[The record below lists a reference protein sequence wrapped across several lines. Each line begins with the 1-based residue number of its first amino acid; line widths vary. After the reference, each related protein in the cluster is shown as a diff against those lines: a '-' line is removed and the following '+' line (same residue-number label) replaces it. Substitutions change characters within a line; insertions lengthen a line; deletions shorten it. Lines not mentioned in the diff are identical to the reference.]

1 LRTSNSQGSL
11 KRIIKRGPLANAKVT
26 IETLPSIR
34 AQRMAELGARCRQKQ
49 LQRFLESHRIEDAVL
64 PNIGKGRKQLLRVY
78 NIEDA
83 SDVEP
88 SRINGIKGFGPT
100 MQNTLLAWRASIE
113 QWFRFDQNRGI
124 DPEDLR
130 QLEQELQQKRA
141 ESIRAL
147 MAGPQQLTRT
157 LQQWD
162 ARALQCQ
169 TKLVDAAKRLAQAQ
183 VDVGALGYWHWRIE
197 YLALL
202 TLIAVFAPLIFWFWP
217 RSLPAQSY
225 ILRRSGKGGPR
236 MFYPDPLRTPG
247 ATNPDVSQANIGRT
261 LCNAAWS
268 TRNIRPLESYTGKLK
283 LQQMRDWGLPDSP
296 DDYEEDHLISLDLGG
311 NPTDPRNLWP
321 QPYKPK
327 PGAREKDV
335 VERYLHA
342 RVCSG
347 KMTLTDAQ

>member
-1 LRTSNSQGSL
+1 L
-11 KRIIKRGPLANAKVT
+11 I
-26 IETLPSIR
+26 
-34 AQRMAELGARCRQKQ
+34 
-49 LQRFLESHRIEDAVL
+49 
-64 PNIGKGRKQLLRVY
+64 
-78 NIEDA
+78 
-83 SDVEP
+83 
-88 SRINGIKGFGPT
+88 
-100 MQNTLLAWRASIE
+100 
-113 QWFRFDQNRGI
+113 QNRGI

-147 MAGPQQLTRT
+147 MASPQQLTRT

-283 LQQMRDWGLPDSP
+283 LQQMRDGGLPDSP
-296 DDYEEDHLISLDLGG
+296 DDYGCWGSMERKTGLRSPKLCRFHEPLASG
-311 NPTDPRNLWP
+311 NILQGVGRITKGSKLSP
-321 QPYKPK
+321 
-327 PGAREKDV
+327 
-335 VERYLHA
+335 HH
-342 RVCSG
+342 
-347 KMTLTDAQ
+347 

>member
-1 LRTSNSQGSL
+1 
-11 KRIIKRGPLANAKVT
+11 
-26 IETLPSIR
+26 
-34 AQRMAELGARCRQKQ
+34 
-49 LQRFLESHRIEDAVL
+49 
-64 PNIGKGRKQLLRVY
+64 
-78 NIEDA
+78 
-83 SDVEP
+83 
-88 SRINGIKGFGPT
+88 
-100 MQNTLLAWRASIE
+100 
-113 QWFRFDQNRGI
+113 
-124 DPEDLR
+124 
-130 QLEQELQQKRA
+130 
-141 ESIRAL
+141 
-147 MAGPQQLTRT
+147 
-157 LQQWD
+157 
-162 ARALQCQ
+162 
-169 TKLVDAAKRLAQAQ
+169 
-183 VDVGALGYWHWRIE
+183 
-197 YLALL
+197 
-202 TLIAVFAPLIFWFWP
+202 
-217 RSLPAQSY
+217 
-225 ILRRSGKGGPR
+225 

-335 VERYLHA
+335 VDRYLHA

>member
-1 LRTSNSQGSL
+1 
-11 KRIIKRGPLANAKVT
+11 
-26 IETLPSIR
+26 
-34 AQRMAELGARCRQKQ
+34 MAELGARCRQKQ

-113 QWFRFDQNRGI
+113 QRFRFDPNRGI

-225 ILRRSGKGGPR
+225 ILRRSGKGGPQ
-236 MFYPDPLRTPG
+236 MFYPDRFEPREPRILMSARPTSEGPSVMPHGPQETFGPLSRIPGSSNCNKCETGASQTART
-247 ATNPDVSQANIGRT
+247 IMKRT
-261 LCNAAWS
+261 
-268 TRNIRPLESYTGKLK
+268 I
-283 LQQMRDWGLPDSP
+283 
-296 DDYEEDHLISLDLGG
+296 
-311 NPTDPRNLWP
+311 
-321 QPYKPK
+321 
-327 PGAREKDV
+327 
-335 VERYLHA
+335 
-342 RVCSG
+342 
-347 KMTLTDAQ
+347 